1 MEGSAIIKDVRV
13 NHQIRAKVV
22 RVVNADGQQMGV
34 MSLRDALILAEE
46 QGLDLVEV
54 APNANPPVCKIMD
67 FGKYKYMLKKK
78 MKEAKHHAHIGSMK
92 EVRLHLKIDKHD
104 LEFKIRKIR
113 ELLEDLHR
121 VQVVMFLRGRER
133 KHTDLGL
140 STMTEVWERLKDIAK
155 LEREAKA
162 EGNRISMLVSPTKE
176 LVQKKQE
183 ELSRRKK
190 EQDNEQGER

>member
-1 MEGSAIIKDVRV
+1 V
-13 NHQIRAKVV
+13 
-22 RVVNADGQQMGV
+22 GV
-34 MSLRDALILAEE
+34 MSVRDALILAEE

-54 APNANPPVCKIMD
+54 APNADPPVCKIMD

-78 MKEAKHHAHIGSMK
+78 MKEAKYHAHIGSMK

-133 KHTDLGL
+133 KHADLGVA
-140 STMTEVWERLKDIAK
+140 TMHQIWERVQDIAK
-155 LEREAKA
+155 LERAPTA
-162 EGNRISMLVSPTKE
+162 EGNRIAMLVSPTRE
-176 LVQKKQE
+176 LV
-183 ELSRRKK
+183 RKK
-190 EQDNEQGER
+190 EQELRAQKEQKDGQGEG